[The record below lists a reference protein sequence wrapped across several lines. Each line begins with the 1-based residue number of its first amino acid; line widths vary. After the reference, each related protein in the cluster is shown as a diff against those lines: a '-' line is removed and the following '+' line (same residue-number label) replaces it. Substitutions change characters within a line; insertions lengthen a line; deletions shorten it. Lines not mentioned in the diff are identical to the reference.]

1 MEHAHEEQYFRKL
14 VGLII
19 KIIFDLKV
27 FFFSQHHIKERI
39 NISMGLVS
47 VTDKFTGVHVYLVT
61 WDGNRILGT
70 YVLFWQPDNFRL
82 VCKHHLDVWI
92 QENAASCVSNYYSKE
107 AYILFQNGGN
117 KKINTFLLFFHIN

>member
-19 KIIFDLKV
+19 KIIFNLKV
-27 FFFSQHHIKERI
+27 FFLQHHIKERI
-39 NISMGLVS
+39 NISMSLVS
-47 VTDKFTGVHVYLVT
+47 AINLQVYNVHVYLVT

-70 YVLFWQPDNFRL
+70 YVLFWEPDNFRL

-92 QENAASCVSNYYSKE
+92 QENAASCVKNYYSKE
-107 AYILFQNGGN
+107 ACTLFQNGGN
-117 KKINTFLLFFHIN
+117 KKIMTFPLFLYIN